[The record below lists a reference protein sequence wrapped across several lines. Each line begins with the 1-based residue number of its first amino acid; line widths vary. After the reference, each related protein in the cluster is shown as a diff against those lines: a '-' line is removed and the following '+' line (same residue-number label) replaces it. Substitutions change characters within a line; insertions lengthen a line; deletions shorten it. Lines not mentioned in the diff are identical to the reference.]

1 MVSVLTEKLVLTF
14 DSVNYAMQAEKAF
27 KEDEVEFKTI
37 PTPRE
42 ISSSCGLSIVTSLDN
57 TEYASKKK
65 KDGLNI
71 NQLWKH
77 TKSKAGKS
85 AELIE

>member
-42 ISSSCGLSIVTSLDN
+42 ISSSCGLSIMTSLDN
-57 TEYASKKK
+57 TEYASKKRRM
-65 KDGLNI
+65 GLI
-71 NQLWKH
+71 SISFGSIPNQKPARVRNL
-77 TKSKAGKS
+77 
-85 AELIE
+85 

>member
-1 MVSVLTEKLVLTF
+1 MDKKDIEKLVLTF
-14 DSVNYAMQAEKAF
+14 DSVNFAMQAEKAI
-27 KEDEVEFKTI
+27 KEDGIEFKTI

-42 ISSSCGLSIVTSLDN
+42 ISSSCGLSIMTDLEN
-57 TEYASKKK
+57 IEYMKRKKEE
-65 KDGLNI
+65 GLPI

-77 TKSKAGKS
+77 VKSKSGKS

>member
-27 KEDEVEFKTI
+27 LDDGVDFKTI

-42 ISSSCGLSIVTSLDN
+42 ISSSCGLSIMTSLDN
-57 TEYASKKK
+57 TEYASQKK
-65 KDGLNI
+65 KDGLKI